1 MKDHIYDEQNGLH
14 YTRRGDFY
22 YPNLVYSKTDYLPLD
37 KSGVLRKPYLKEIF
51 KALFNKMLLLDE
63 LCPHLLE
70 VDKQA
75 HDTTPSLPA

>member
-1 MKDHIYDEQNGLH
+1 M
-14 YTRRGDFY
+14 
-22 YPNLVYSKTDYLPLD
+22 
-37 KSGVLRKPYLKEIF
+37 LRKPYLKEIF